1 MNSTTEKKPFNWR
14 AFSSIAMFLSV
25 LGLPYSGIMNHNL
38 QFEQFFSERHFW
50 MSIHNMS
57 AILFMIFAIIHITLN
72 WRALI
77 HYMHK
82 VKGAVIS
89 REALTAIAVVFFIVA
104 LFSSHALHV
113 R

>member
-1 MNSTTEKKPFNWR
+1 MNSTIERKPFNWR

-25 LGLPYSGIMNHNL
+25 LGLPISGIMNHNL
-38 QFEQFFSERHFW
+38 QFEQFSPERHFW
-50 MSIHNMS
+50 MSVHNIS
-57 AILFMIFAIIHITLN
+57 AILFVVFAIIHITLN
-72 WRALI
+72 WRSLV

-89 REALTAIAVVFFIVA
+89 REALTAIAVVVFIVA